1 MKIIGIVLAGGMS
14 RRFGQPKAF
23 AVYKEKYFYEWAK
36 EALRSNANELVIVSH
51 PDLKKEFERNGE
63 EHIEEDA
70 APFQGKGPLAGI
82 YTVMK
87 AYEGEWYA
95 VLPCDT
101 PKMTPLIIKK
111 MKNFIT
117 EDVEAIVPVI
127 NGKFQPLIAMY
138 HKRTQSIIGE
148 RLAAGDYRASSL
160 LGRCRVRWV
169 TEEELQVDGEEF
181 ENINDQT
188 SFQLLVNNRDR

>member
-14 RRFGQPKAF
+14 RRFGRPKAF
-23 AVYKEKYFYEWAK
+23 VVYKEKYFYEWAK
-36 EALRSNANELVIVSH
+36 EVLRSNTDELVIVSH

-87 AYEGEWYA
+87 AYEGEWYG

-111 MKNFIT
+111 MKDFIT
-117 EDVEAIVPVI
+117 EDVEAVVPII
-127 NGKFQPLIAMY
+127 NGKYQPLIAMY
-138 HKRTQSIIGE
+138 HKRTESIIGE
-148 RLAAGDYRASSL
+148 RLAEGDYRVSSL
-160 LGRCRVRWV
+160 LDRCRVRWV
-169 TEEELQVDGEEF
+169 TEKELEVDGEEF
-181 ENINDQT
+181 ENINDET
-188 SFQLLVNNRDR
+188 AFQSLLDDGER

>member
-14 RRFGQPKAF
+14 RRFGRPKAF

-36 EALRSNANELVIVSH
+36 EALKPHTNELVIVSH
-51 PDLKKEFERNGE
+51 PDLKKEFERNGD
-63 EHIEEDA
+63 EHIEKDIA
-70 APFQGKGPLAGI
+70 QFQGKGPLAGI

-101 PKMTPLIIKK
+101 PKMNPLIMGKI
-111 MKNFIT
+111 KNFIR
-117 EDVEAIVPVI
+117 EDVEAVVPVI

-148 RLAAGDYRASSL
+148 RLVEGDYRVSSL
-160 LGRCRVRWV
+160 LDRCRVRWV
-169 TEEELQVDGEEF
+169 TEKELQVDGEEF
-181 ENINDQT
+181 ENINDEIA
-188 SFQLLVNNRDR
+188 FQSLLDDREV